1 MLVSIDFPFSMAVM
15 LQPLPRWQ
23 VISFSVFK
31 GELRIS
37 AVRMATY

>member
-1 MLVSIDFPFSMAVM
+1 MLVSIDFPFSIAVM
-15 LQPLPRWQ
+15 LQPFPRWH

-37 AVRMATY
+37 AARMATY